1 MNIILISLEMDK
13 SVKQYSKYGF
23 YEIDEKLELFFP
35 SVEVRIS
42 KDDDGNFSYL
52 RKDSEGNMT
61 EKIIPSIS
69 KKIKIEVAP
78 IRPLNYPARRTNFVY
93 LKFDKEVFLSEGTS
107 TSFLVRCPVEVGI
120 FIIHDS
126 HKDSMDWF
134 TCDPSS
140 SRFGLYGSPDTGKLC
155 KYYKVP
161 IVKNEF
167 DSELHLSCVMWVSFE
182 NLLERGYSITKAIFP
197 ITDHLLY
204 YKGEK
209 SQLDSLKVTLRKRMA
224 VEYVET
230 AEIRLTQTDW
240 IQSPSWEKDTQTPSM
255 EMGLE

>member
-42 KDDDGNFSYL
+42 KDDGGNFSYL
-52 RKDSEGNMT
+52 RKDSEGNMA

-120 FIIHDS
+120 FIVHDS

-167 DSELHLSCVMWVSFE
+167 DSELHLSCVMRVSFE

-240 IQSPSWEKDTQTPSM
+240 TQSPSWEKDTQTPSM

>member
-1 MNIILISLEMDK
+1 MGE
-13 SVKQYSKYGF
+13 SVKQYSKYGP
-23 YEIDEKLELFFP
+23 YEIEEKLELFFP
-35 SVEVRIS
+35 SVDVRIS
-42 KDDDGNFSYL
+42 RDDEGHFSYL
-52 RKDSEGNMT
+52 RKDSEGNIV

-69 KKIKIEVAP
+69 KKIRIEVAP

-93 LKFDKEVFLSEGTS
+93 LKFDKEVFLSEGAS
-107 TSFLVRCPVEVGI
+107 TSFLVRCPIEIGI
-120 FIIHDS
+120 FLVHES
-126 HKDSMDWF
+126 NKDSMDWF

-140 SRFGLYGSPDTGKLC
+140 SRFGLYGAPDTGKLC

-161 IVKNEF
+161 IVKSEL
-167 DSELHLSCVMWVSFE
+167 DSELHLSCVMKVNFV
-182 NLLERGYSITKAIFP
+182 NQLERGYSITKAIFP

-209 SQLDSLKVTLRKRMA
+209 SQLDSLKVTLRKRVA

-230 AEIRLTQTDW
+230 AEVPLAQTDW
-240 IQSPSWEKDTQTPSM
+240 TQSPSWEKDTQTPSM

>member
-1 MNIILISLEMDK
+1 MDE

-23 YEIDEKLELFFP
+23 YEIGEKLELFFP

-42 KDDDGNFSYL
+42 KDDEGNFSYL
-52 RKDSEGNMT
+52 RKDSEGNVT

-69 KKIKIEVAP
+69 KKIQIEVAP

-93 LKFDKEVFLSEGTS
+93 LKFDKEVFLSEGAS

-120 FIIHDS
+120 FLVRGS

-140 SRFGLYGSPDTGKLC
+140 SRFGLYGAPDTGKLC

-161 IVKNEF
+161 IVKSEL
-167 DSELHLSCVMWVSFE
+167 DSELHLSCVMRVSFE

-197 ITDHLLY
+197 VTDHLLY
-204 YKGEK
+204 YKEEK
-209 SQLDSLKVTLRKRMA
+209 SQLDSLKVTLRKRVA

-230 AEIRLTQTDW
+230 AEMRLTQNDW
-240 IQSPSWEKDTQTPSM
+240 TQSPSWEKDTQTPSM

>member
-1 MNIILISLEMDK
+1 MDK

-42 KDDDGNFSYL
+42 KDDEGNFSYL

-120 FIIHDS
+120 FIVHDS

-167 DSELHLSCVMWVSFE
+167 DSELHLSCVMKVSFE

-209 SQLDSLKVTLRKRMA
+209 SQIDSLKVTLRKRMA

>member
-1 MNIILISLEMDK
+1 MGE
-13 SVKQYSKYGF
+13 SVKQYSKYGP
-23 YEIDEKLELFFP
+23 YEIEEKLELFFP

-42 KDDDGNFSYL
+42 RDDEGHFSYL
-52 RKDSEGNMT
+52 RKDSEGNIV
-61 EKIIPSIS
+61 EKIIPSVS
-69 KKIKIEVAP
+69 KKIRIEVAP

-93 LKFDKEVFLSEGTS
+93 LKFDKEVFLSEGAS
-107 TSFLVRCPVEVGI
+107 TSFLVRCPIEIGI
-120 FIIHDS
+120 FLVNEP

-140 SRFGLYGSPDTGKLC
+140 SRFGLYGEPDTGKLC

-161 IVKNEF
+161 IVKSEL
-167 DSELHLSCVMWVSFE
+167 DSELHLSCVMKVNFV
-182 NLLERGYSITKAIFP
+182 NLLERGYSITKTIFP

-209 SQLDSLKVTLRKRMA
+209 SQLDSLKVTLRKRVA

-230 AEIRLTQTDW
+230 AEVPLTQNDW
-240 IQSPSWEKDTQTPSM
+240 TQSPSWEKDTQTPSM